1 MLKETCRG
9 FGLFFS
15 NDLCYSP
22 KLALFGLFVWYKKE
36 GSMYSRNRAFSL
48 NNSLQ
53 TYQNLP
59 FFLTKFFY
67 LGEIVIFVVQAH
79 VKSDELIQNLL
90 VKQTAK
96 TLKIF
101 CFSFFQTNPIC
112 HTGCSKSFF
121 RKEKSEWQ
129 LHSILGS
136 FLKKNDIGHHVARS
150 TTTYL
155 QIVINRES

>member
-1 MLKETCRG
+1 MKPKSYFSPKWEQLTSLLFVRKKKLMMLKETCRG

-15 NDLCYSP
+15 NDLCYSR

-36 GSMYSRNRAFSL
+36 GSLYSRNRAFSL

-101 CFSFFQTNPIC
+101 CFSFLLD
-112 HTGCSKSFF
+112 KSNMSYRVF
-121 RKEKSEWQ
+121 KI
-129 LHSILGS
+129 IL
-136 FLKKNDIGHHVARS
+136 
-150 TTTYL
+150 
-155 QIVINRES
+155 

>member
-22 KLALFGLFVWYKKE
+22 KLALFGLFVWYKKRRLFVQQKQ
-36 GSMYSRNRAFSL
+36 SFFSK
-48 NNSLQ
+48 SLQ

-59 FFLTKFFY
+59 FLILKYFVFKKNS
-67 LGEIVIFVVQAH
+67 EVVQAH
-79 VKSDELIQNLL
+79 VKSDELMKNLL

-101 CFSFFQTNPIC
+101 CFSFLLDKSNMSYRVFKIILQEGKVRMVATQNGSYIAFQVPF
-112 HTGCSKSFF
+112 SK
-121 RKEKSEWQ
+121 K
-129 LHSILGS
+129 
-136 FLKKNDIGHHVARS
+136 
-150 TTTYL
+150 
-155 QIVINRES
+155 